1 MSKKLE
7 HEDILNLF
15 RALPGRFV
23 SGEDISR
30 KLGVSRTA
38 IWKKIRLLR
47 ELGYTID
54 AIPSRGYRL
63 VASPDALLIE
73 ELRSGLDTRIVGS
86 ELVFFDATDSTN
98 NRARELGDAGH
109 AEGTVVIADRQT
121 AGKGRLGRNWASP
134 PGVNLYTSVLL
145 RPPILPFDGPQL
157 TFISAVAVA
166 WAIRDVSGLTPRVKW
181 PNDVLIRGKKVAG
194 LLNEMN
200 SETEGVRYIVLGIG
214 VNLNMAVT
222 QFPTD
227 LRYPATAVAL
237 ETGAPVSRLAF
248 ARTLFRHLDQL
259 YLTYLEAGF
268 APVIS
273 AWEKL
278 CDLVGRQVEVDCQSR
293 ILLGTVTGLDSD
305 GALLVRTLEG
315 VQERILAGDVRPL

>member
-1 MSKKLE
+1 MQIVLKRIESLGE
-7 HEDILNLF
+7 YILWHIN
-15 RALPGRFV
+15 
-23 SGEDISR
+23 
-30 KLGVSRTA
+30 
-38 IWKKIRLLR
+38 
-47 ELGYTID
+47 ELGGL
-54 AIPSRGYRL
+54 SL
-63 VASPDALLIE
+63 VVGLALA
-73 ELRSGLDTRIVGS
+73 DTF
-86 ELVFFDATDSTN
+86 EA
-98 NRARELGDAGH
+98 LGISD
-109 AEGTVVIADRQT
+109 
-121 AGKGRLGRNWASP
+121 L
-134 PGVNLYTSVLL
+134 
-145 RPPILPFDGPQL
+145 QL
-157 TFISAVAVA
+157 
-166 WAIRDVSGLTPRVKW
+166 KW
-181 PNDVLIRGKKVAG
+181 PNDILIRGKKVAG